1 MTDSKAPVAR
11 RRKFLV
17 VVDETPESKVA
28 LRFAARRAEHTNGLV
43 TLMHVIQPADFQHWM
58 AVERVMREEA
68 HREAEAILHDAA
80 RDVKDLTGITP
91 EVVIKEGQKKEQVLE
106 LLKEDPDISIL
117 VLGAGIGTEGPGPL
131 VALVASEAAQ
141 SYPIPVTIVPG
152 SLTEAQV
159 DELA

>member
-1 MTDSKAPVAR
+1 MSDSSAPSAR

-68 HREAEAILHDAA
+68 YREAEAILHDAA
-80 RDVKDLTGITP
+80 GTVKELTGITP
-91 EVVIKEGQKKEQVLE
+91 EVVIKEGQKMQQVLE

-117 VLGAGIGTEGPGPL
+117 VLGSGTGKEGPGPL

-152 SLTEAQV
+152 NLTEAQV